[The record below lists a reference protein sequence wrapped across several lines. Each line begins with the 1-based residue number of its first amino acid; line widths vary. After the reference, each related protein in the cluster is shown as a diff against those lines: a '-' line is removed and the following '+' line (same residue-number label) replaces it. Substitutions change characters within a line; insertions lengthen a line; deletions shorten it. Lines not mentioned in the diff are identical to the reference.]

1 MLDNKYV
8 RTNVTRTNVLKQMHK
23 NKFVRKKNLFYKNPT
38 VNRMRGREDQSVVL
52 LTVLAMVLVQS
63 VSFKAEMKRN

>member
-1 MLDNKYV
+1 MFDNKYV
-8 RTNVTRTNVLKQMHK
+8 RKNVTRTNVLKQMHK
-23 NKFVRKKNLFYKNPT
+23 NKFVRKKILFYKKNT
-38 VNRMRGREDQSVVL
+38 VNRMRGREDQSIVL